1 MEYNQAYHL
10 TCSLIL
16 DSSRS
21 VVLKHL
27 DQSQTYAGLLEGTPN
42 KKANEWGIEADM
54 KRASEYPQTIGKPHL
69 VEPVRRDYLR
79 APGDMDTIRERTSK
93 LPPEWGR
100 NPEWLPLVRCIGCF
114 QSNAISGSP
123 MDASFLTVVWYQDEF
138 AMPVAQHILNAIKSL
153 DWDSL
158 ATDTEL

>member
-21 VVLKHL
+21 IVLKHL

-79 APGDMDTIRERTSK
+79 APAIWIRSANERQNYR
-93 LPPEWGR
+93 R
-100 NPEWLPLVRCIGCF
+100 NGAEIQNGCR
-114 QSNAISGSP
+114 SC
-123 MDASFLTVVWYQDEF
+123 
-138 AMPVAQHILNAIKSL
+138 VA
-153 DWDSL
+153 
-158 ATDTEL
+158 